1 MHDKMDWY
9 KIQELHFRDY
19 VECLAPLYKVLE
31 EHTASTNQTDIFL
44 KRSYL
49 AFTGKTEKDWESEQK
64 QISFHRLLSMKMGDF
79 HEELMGK
86 LPAYETLPQ
95 KHSSKCDVRS
105 KDETEYIEV
114 KNNDNTMNSDSA
126 KSVIGKLFDMIQK
139 GKHAILILV
148 NSLSP
153 TTPRFG
159 AHPEIEVMN
168 GKKGYAHLSGRE
180 DFYDDLLETLDYTFK
195 NFKTYRQLQE
205 IA

>member
-1 MHDKMDWY
+1 MEWY
-9 KIQELHFRDY
+9 KISEIPFKEY
-19 VECLAPLYKVLE
+19 VLCLAQIYKVLE
-31 EHTASTNQTDIFL
+31 QKTSSLNQTDIFL

-49 AFTGKTEKDWESEQK
+49 AFTGKTEEDWECEQK
-64 QISFHRLLSMKMGDF
+64 QISFHRLLSMKIGDL

-95 KHSSKCDVRS
+95 KHTSKCDVRS

-126 KSVIGKLFDMIQK
+126 KSVIKKLNDIIEK

-148 NSLSP
+148 NSVSRI
-153 TTPRFG
+153 TPRFG
-159 AHPEIEVMN
+159 APPEIEVLN
-168 GKKGYAHLSGRE
+168 GRNGYAHLSGRE
-180 DFYDDLLETLDYTFK
+180 KFYDDLLETIEYTFK
-195 NFKTYRQLQE
+195 NFKTYKQLQE